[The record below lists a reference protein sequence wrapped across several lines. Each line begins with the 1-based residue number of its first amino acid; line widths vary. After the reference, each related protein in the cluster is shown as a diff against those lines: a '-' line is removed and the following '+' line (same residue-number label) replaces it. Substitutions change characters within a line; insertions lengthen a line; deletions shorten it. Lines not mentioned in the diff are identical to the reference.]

1 MASSPVY
8 AWIEAISV
16 LRSNSILPALRL
28 LVVIF
33 QHELLIYQ
41 NFVFLRSNDVLF
53 DVLDHLVHK

>member
-16 LRSNSILPALRL
+16 LRSNSILPVLRL

-33 QHELLIYQ
+33 QLELLIYQ
-41 NFVFLRSNDVLF
+41 NFVFLRSHDVLF